1 MEGQDD
7 WVLYGITLF
16 FMCSTVGLGF
26 LLLYALSWFIANLM
40 DSPFTKQEEQTLKD
54 IVNRKDR

>member
-7 WVLYGITLF
+7 ITLYLITLF
-16 FMCSTVGLGF
+16 FMGSAVGLGF
-26 LLLYALSWFIANLM
+26 LLLYALSWFLTSLM

>member
-7 WVLYGITLF
+7 ITLYLITLF